1 VAATA
6 PVSNVVTVTLPSTVG
21 QVSAVSIGYTN
32 FSLSPSAIPTQG
44 TYTYNPATQTLQ
56 INVGPNFNPTN
67 LTIAYNG
74 SSSIATSIW
83 SDEVNITLPG
93 AITNQVISSEL
104 TLSRSFEE
112 KPSGSV
118 SLKVLKGDLQTVLDA
133 FRPRTEFTILG
144 LGLAVAGPPQVKE
157 LKLKDYPAGL
167 CEVSVSLT
175 SKWFWKF
182 EEPVKVRAAQGG
194 FTTCQNYQTPFWL
207 TADKVADKVGVPLVG
222 SSVSTRYDG
231 GTPAT
236 ATTTLSE
243 ALQTERLRL
252 DERFIFLS
260 GSAQVECRKWGETP
274 IRYLDDFEI
283 TTEID
288 FSYGGDEILQNDGL
302 NLAKVYKNHVINLDK
317 SDMGNGNT
325 PTTVPTTVRS
335 EPNTDPSVPPPEF
348 LSGALTLEK
357 AAATFDNGGPTRQR
371 KTVTYFGNNPMYESL
386 IKYGFAYTL
395 RSVYQITAQNQTLPD
410 ASIVEVYRTSY
421 APGNITDWWK
431 VVEVSEKYYT
441 YDSKGYLV
449 SIETTGWRGARE
461 KVESGTETLD
471 FKIQSNL
478 LQDQLDNG
486 PDVIVSAQ
494 KDFVDNKVLPMY
506 SNWGYVPIF
515 QRTEYSL
522 GKYKDYYSDVA
533 MSLNPCDADSMF
545 CFKETSYD
553 YATVKTPS
561 PLPDQQALMADNLP
575 IQKYFNIS
583 EDITTGRIFRRE
595 KELYISQTPGRPD
608 ADGYTTIERTSN
620 QQGSQLDNS
629 LQIAPETYS
638 KGRPSPHTKLPQTPG
653 SISATT
659 FNTQS
664 NQTWLLNTQG
674 NGLTQS
680 DPSWGSVSYPTAD
693 PQKASIAAEVD
704 SSIVNTKTCCAAS
717 FTMRLRDDIQEGDRV
732 VWRGQTWIAL
742 SIGYT
747 IDFSPG
753 RQQGLMALRLGRY
766 LRPGVTYAVRQI
778 V

>member
-1 VAATA
+1 MFLIQTEIAPIQNGSVFAIVGGGALPTVTTVSYQVQNLTDPVTAPVVSPA
-6 PVSNVVTVTLPSTVG
+6 PVSNIVTVTLPSTVG
-21 QVSAVSIGYTN
+21 QVSAIRVGSTN
-32 FSLSPSAIPTQG
+32 FSLSPSTVPTQG
-44 TYTYNPATQTLQ
+44 TYTYNPVTQTLQ
-56 INVGPNFNPTN
+56 INVGPNFNPTG
-67 LTIAYNG
+67 LTVAYIG
-74 SSSIATSIW
+74 SSSVATSIW
-83 SDEVNITLPG
+83 SDEVNIALPG
-93 AITNQVISSEL
+93 AITSQVISSEL

-175 SKWFWKF
+175 SKWSWKF

-194 FTTCQNYQTPFWL
+194 FTTCQNYQQPFWL
-207 TADKVADKVGVPLVG
+207 TADKVADQVNVPLVG

-260 GSAQVECRKWGETP
+260 GSAQVECRKWGETQT
-274 IRYLDDFEI
+274 RYLDDFEI

-288 FSYGGDEILQNDGL
+288 FSYGGDEILQNDDL

-348 LSGALTLEK
+348 LSGSLTLEK

-410 ASIVEVYRTSY
+410 ASIVKVYRTSY

-441 YDSKGYLV
+441 YDSKGYLISV
-449 SIETTGWRGARE
+449 ETTGWRGARE

-494 KDFVDNKVLPMY
+494 KDFIDNRVLPMY

-522 GKYKDYYSDVA
+522 GKYKD
-533 MSLNPCDADSMF
+533 
-545 CFKETSYD
+545 
-553 YATVKTPS
+553 
-561 PLPDQQALMADNLP
+561 
-575 IQKYFNIS
+575 
-583 EDITTGRIFRRE
+583 
-595 KELYISQTPGRPD
+595 
-608 ADGYTTIERTSN
+608 
-620 QQGSQLDNS
+620 
-629 LQIAPETYS
+629 
-638 KGRPSPHTKLPQTPG
+638 
-653 SISATT
+653 
-659 FNTQS
+659 
-664 NQTWLLNTQG
+664 
-674 NGLTQS
+674 
-680 DPSWGSVSYPTAD
+680 
-693 PQKASIAAEVD
+693 
-704 SSIVNTKTCCAAS
+704 
-717 FTMRLRDDIQEGDRV
+717 
-732 VWRGQTWIAL
+732 
-742 SIGYT
+742 
-747 IDFSPG
+747 
-753 RQQGLMALRLGRY
+753 
-766 LRPGVTYAVRQI
+766 
-778 V
+778 